1 MILVVLKTFLSDFSK
16 SSSWETQLM
25 LTIVVHVDGG
35 ITSILHIMVV
45 YSVFPPQ
52 HFINHFTMQMLM
64 WSNKRNGQLLL
75 RNSLFISFFP
85 NYLHV
90 IGKMHRPFLSPFP
103 SGHHIFWCNLF
114 LSSIR
119 VPVFTFASCT
129 HSKDHVIIALVSFS
143 LRQTGLLYSLMRTR
157 NVWEV
162 SAEHIQ
168 LSATVFLNR
177 ILTLCAMER
186 CLRWWPEV
194 RKELQPTHS
203 RLRTVLTPKPHPCHP
218 PTPHTTFSA
227 VRSSAGWHGALTL
240 GDYLSFLLSSLSSH
254 RALL

>member
-1 MILVVLKTFLSDFSK
+1 MERRSFLDWFLTRFRLPVPHFETLFGDSSTSSEKMLHLFNKANWLMILVLKTFLSDFSK

-35 ITSILHIMVV
+35 MTSILHIMVV

-85 NYLHV
+85 NCLHV

-129 HSKDHVIIALVSFS
+129 HSEDHVIIALV
-143 LRQTGLLYSLMRTR
+143 
-157 NVWEV
+157 
-162 SAEHIQ
+162 
-168 LSATVFLNR
+168 
-177 ILTLCAMER
+177 
-186 CLRWWPEV
+186 
-194 RKELQPTHS
+194 
-203 RLRTVLTPKPHPCHP
+203 
-218 PTPHTTFSA
+218 
-227 VRSSAGWHGALTL
+227 
-240 GDYLSFLLSSLSSH
+240 
-254 RALL
+254 